1 MKKKLLA
8 FIPLLASLNAYS
20 AEPSIY
26 LWDNQEGLV
35 SAKSCEVVPSANTPF
50 KVSRFT
56 GWKKSKTENL
66 RNILGVKQ
74 SHLIN
79 GSIVKEIKG
88 RKKSN
93 YKKVEVVGVNSLKD
107 VQVNRWFSQR
117 LDQGYLFKNSIFP
130 IEDYIIEV
138 NHNNIVKEQAEKLSN
153 QDSSFWLAEAQGS
166 YYNLKCPGRNA
177 DREYTLFR
185 VYNDLEESTEPT
197 AFVGVYWDET
207 KVFSNIKT
215 TPLSDLETNI
225 DTFEKIYD
233 LRELLSD
240 SENKFIEN
248 EDVLTASEEIQK
260 AVQGINKK
268 SFKEVTSVE
277 IKNVEGAFKDI
288 VCVPNTG
295 LNVRDESLEKI
306 LFKGK
311 TGETVK
317 KFQSFDQVEKELI
330 VDGVTYKYIQ
340 VQFSER
346 EESDQTIGWVA
357 RKFIKQK
364 SKCKYVRKSSEIN
377 LPTDTQITGIDDEK
391 CCEFPTVKAPTQPY
405 TSGMRRFK
413 ARRGGGTRSH
423 AACDLY
429 RYKDEPILSVAPGV
443 VVRDQYYFYQG
454 TYAIEV
460 AHSGGFIARYGELS
474 GKKERGIRKAAQL
487 KMGQR
492 VGYMGKVNSNCCRP
506 MLHFELY
513 SGKGKGPLSQGGN
526 KFKRRSDLLDPTLYL
541 LKWESGKF

>member
-1 MKKKLLA
+1 MKRTLLTL
-8 FIPLLASLNAYS
+8 IPLLASLNVYS
-20 AEPSIY
+20 ANPSIY

-35 SAKSCEVVPSANTPF
+35 SAKSCEVVPSATTPF
-50 KVSRFT
+50 NISRFT

-66 RNILGVKQ
+66 RNFVGVKQ

-79 GSIVKEIKG
+79 GSLVKQIKG
-88 RKKSN
+88 KTKSN
-93 YKKVEVVGVNSLKD
+93 YKKIEVVGVNKVND
-107 VQVNRWFSQR
+107 VQINRWFSQR
-117 LDQGYLFKNSIFP
+117 LDQGYLYKNSIFP

-138 NHNNIVKEQAEKLSN
+138 NHQKIDQDQAKKLSN
-153 QDSSFWLAEAQGS
+153 GDSSFWFAEAQGS

-185 VYNDLEESTEPT
+185 VYNDLTESTEPN

-215 TPLSDLETNI
+215 TPLNELETNI

-233 LRELLSD
+233 LREILSSGD
-240 SENKFIEN
+240 NKFIEN
-248 EDVLTASEEIQK
+248 EEVLTAEQEIQK
-260 AVQGINKK
+260 DVSKK
-268 SFKEVTSVE
+268 SFKDVQTVEV
-277 IKNVEGAFKDI
+277 KNIEGSFKDI

-295 LNVRDESLEKI
+295 LNVRDESLENI
-306 LFKGK
+306 VFKAK
-311 TGETVK
+311 TGEVVK
-317 KFQSFDQVEKELI
+317 KFQNFHQSDKELV
-330 VDGVTYKYIQ
+330 VDGVTYKFVQ
-340 VQFSER
+340 VQFSDR
-346 EESDQTIGWVA
+346 EESDQNTGWVA

-364 SKCKYVRKSSEIN
+364 SKCKYVRDASEIN
-377 LPTDTQITGIDDEK
+377 LPTDTQIMGIDDEK

-405 TSGMRRFK
+405 TSGMRMFK
-413 ARRGGGTRSH
+413 ARRGGGKRSH

-474 GKKERGIRKAAQL
+474 GKKEKGIQKAAKV

-513 SGKGKGPLSQGGN
+513 SGKGSGPLSQSGN
-526 KFKRRSDLLDPTLYL
+526 KFKRRSDLLDPTHYL